1 VLLLSKRYGAALVSE
16 AGGYLTMQPEARI
29 APVEPPYEPE
39 LKAILDKWMPPNS
52 GMDPLVLFRT
62 LAVHPELASRARP
75 LGSGILGKGLVEPRL
90 REVMIHRTCALTG
103 AEYEWGVHVLGFG
116 QPLGFSDEQLA
127 STVHG
132 QADDPVWS
140 DDERAV
146 FRLAD
151 ELHATSTVS
160 DELFDE
166 LARRFEPAQ
175 IIELCLTSGWYH
187 ALSYVINA
195 ARLPLEP
202 WAARFPER
210 RTAAQ
215 AAAG

>member
-1 VLLLSKRYGAALVSE
+1 
-16 AGGYLTMQPEARI
+16 MQAEPRI
-29 APVEPPYEPE
+29 DPVEPPYDPE

-52 GMDPLVLFRT
+52 DMEPLALFRT

-116 QPLGFSDEQLA
+116 KPLDFSDEQLA

-132 QADDPVWS
+132 DADDPVWS
-140 DDERAV
+140 DAERAV

-151 ELHATSTVS
+151 ELHHTSTVS
-160 DELFDE
+160 DQLFQELERHFD
-166 LARRFEPAQ
+166 PAQ
-175 IIELCLTSGWYH
+175 IVELCVTSGWYH

-195 ARLPLEP
+195 ARIPLEP
-202 WAARFPER
+202 WAARFPG
-210 RTAAQ
+210 AQ
-215 AAAG
+215 ADAA

>member
-1 VLLLSKRYGAALVSE
+1 
-16 AGGYLTMQPEARI
+16 MQPEARI
-29 APVEPPYEPE
+29 TPVEPPYDPE

-75 LGSGILGKGLVEPRL
+75 LGSGILGKGLVDPRL

-116 QPLGFSDEQLA
+116 KPLGFSDEQLV

-132 QADDPVWS
+132 NADDPVWAE
-140 DDERAV
+140 DERAV

-151 ELHATSTVS
+151 ELHETSTIS
-160 DELFDE
+160 DELFEDLE
-166 LARRFEPAQ
+166 RHFQPAQ

-195 ARLPLEP
+195 ARIPLEP
-202 WAARFPER
+202 WAARFPGVP
-210 RTAAQ
+210 AA
-215 AAAG
+215 